1 MESTTG
7 VQAIADLIQ
16 TIIKFLGRAAFQRQ
30 LLAIIVVLII
40 AWYLSKPLITW
51 LGRQYGQWVQRRRES
66 LSSENLTVEAVNDQM
81 QVVVWP
87 FKWVMQ
93 IADMVMFPLL
103 AILLLTLTI
112 LLFNALGWVSGLLSD
127 ALYLFAL
134 FLIYRFLLAIGYIIF
149 DKQRVIKY
157 QTRLFR
163 PLFAVIIF
171 LLVIRGITELPV
183 LAKAPLIPL
192 FDGLLTLG
200 GLFIATVGLY
210 LWIMAT
216 GLLVDILQ
224 PAITDRTNTDPRAV
238 EAWLILLR
246 YASITIAILIIFQII
261 GFSPTALAAVLGGL
275 SIGVGFA
282 LQDVI
287 KNFFGGIIL
296 LFEGSIRPGDWIEVK
311 DKIGRVESLRIHS
324 TVVQTEDNVE
334 FIVPNQS
341 YLNSTIVA
349 YTYSQTGF
357 MLKIPIKVSKDTN
370 IKEIQATL
378 VTIAEKAP
386 MFA

>member
-134 FLIYRFLLAIGYIIF
+134 FLIYRFLLAIGYILF
-149 DKQRVIKY
+149 DKQTVIKY

-275 SIGVGFA
+275 SIGIGFA

-357 MLKIPIKVSKDTN
+357 MLKIPIKVSKDIN
-370 IKEIQATL
+370 IKEIQDTL